1 MVKLI
6 VGLKGTGKTKT
17 LIELVN
23 KATEESKGSV
33 ICIEK
38 GNKLIHDIT
47 NKARLIGTDSF
58 MVNDAQALY
67 GFLAGITASNH
78 DITDIFID
86 SALKI
91 CGNDMAAFTTFVK
104 EVDKLSAAEG
114 YSCVM
119 TVSATVEDCM
129 QTLREYM

>member
-23 KATEESKGSV
+23 KAAAESKGAV

-38 GNKLIHDIT
+38 GSKLNYDIT
-47 NKARLIGTDSF
+47 HKARLIDTESF
-58 MVNDAQALY
+58 MVTDAQALY
-67 GFLAGITASNH
+67 GFIAGITASNH
-78 DITDIFID
+78 DITDIFVD

-91 CGNDMAAFTTFVK
+91 CANDMEAFVTFVK
-104 EVDKLSAAEG
+104 EVDKLSAYAG
-114 YSCVM
+114 YNCVM
-119 TVSATVEDCM
+119 TVSAAVEDCM
-129 QTLREYM
+129 LTLREYM

>member
-23 KATEESKGSV
+23 KAAEESKGAV

-38 GNKLIHDIT
+38 GNKLNYDIT
-47 NKARLIGTDSF
+47 HKARLIDTESF
-58 MVNDAQALY
+58 MVGDAQALY
-67 GFLAGITASNH
+67 GFIAGITASNH
-78 DITDIFID
+78 DITDIFVD

-91 CGNDMAAFTTFVK
+91 CDNDIEAFTTFVK
-104 EVDKLSAAEG
+104 EVDKLAASAG
-114 YSCVM
+114 YACVM
-119 TVSATVEDCM
+119 TVSATVEECAG
-129 QTLREYM
+129 LAEYM